1 MKSKEDFKTFVK
13 AHPELISYVK
23 NGEMTWQKFYE
34 LYNLYDEDDNAWAPF
49 IKKESINNND
59 NNINFK
65 NITSMAGVSEIFNMI
80 KNIKPG
86 VIQQNI
92 TSIQKFLGFISDFVH
107 PSNKNNTNKQRSIYT
122 PRPTHKMF
130 ED

>member
-1 MKSKEDFKTFVK
+1 MKSKEDFKMFVK

-34 LYNLYDEDDNAWAPF
+34 LYNLYDDDDSAWASFLKSKTIP
-49 IKKESINNND
+49 NNNEVSL
-59 NNINFK
+59 K
-65 NITSMAGVSEIFNMI
+65 NITSIAGFTEIFNMI
-80 KNIKPG
+80 KNIKPE

-92 TSIQKFLGFISDFVH
+92 TSIQKFLGFVSDLVDS
-107 PSNKNNTNKQRSIYT
+107 SNKNNTNKQRNIYT

>member
-1 MKSKEDFKTFVK
+1 MKSKEDFKMFVK

-65 NITSMAGVSEIFNMI
+65 NITSMAGFSEIFNMI
-80 KNIKPG
+80 KNIKPE

-92 TSIQKFLGFISDFVH
+92 TSIQKFLGFISDFVDS
-107 PSNKNNTNKQRSIYT
+107 SNKNNTNKQRSIYT